1 MVVYGKVTV
10 VRAQIDIYTGLLL
23 RQRIVVKQA

>member
-10 VRAQIDIYTGLLL
+10 VRGPLYLGIASHTLAPSHG
-23 RQRIVVKQA
+23 V